1 MKNSTK
7 IMAAALIAFGVA
19 GAAYAHQNGAM
30 AGMGMQGMGMHGMGM
45 GNQGAG
51 PTGQRGMHDPSAGAG
66 RLAALKTEL
75 KITAEQEPAW
85 QKFEATV
92 NQQTQARQAMR
103 DGMHASMQDPKAAAS
118 MDHATQREA
127 MGKVHAAQRSERDA
141 ARQALFATLSPE
153 QKAMADQRL
162 GGERRM
168 GMGMGMGNA
177 PGMGHATGQGKG
189 AHQHT
194 N

>member
-51 PTGQRGMHDPSAGAG
+51 PAGQRGMHDPSAGAG

-75 KITAEQEPAW
+75 KISAAQEPAW
-85 QKFEATV
+85 QNFEATV

-103 DGMHASMQDPKAAAS
+103 DGMHASMQDPKAAAT
-118 MDHATQREA
+118 MDHAAQREA
-127 MGKVHAAQRSERDA
+127 MSKLQAAQQSERDA
-141 ARQALFATLSPE
+141 ARQALFAALSPE
-153 QKAMADQRL
+153 QKALAEQRL
-162 GGERRM
+162 AGQH
-168 GMGMGMGNA
+168 GMGMGKGH
-177 PGMGHATGQGKG
+177 GMGQGQGK
-189 AHQHT
+189 ATHQHT

>member
-1 MKNSTK
+1 
-7 IMAAALIAFGVA
+7 
-19 GAAYAHQNGAM
+19 
-30 AGMGMQGMGMHGMGM
+30 
-45 GNQGAG
+45 
-51 PTGQRGMHDPSAGAG
+51 
-66 RLAALKTEL
+66 
-75 KITAEQEPAW
+75 
-85 QKFEATV
+85 
-92 NQQTQARQAMR
+92 MR

-118 MDHATQREA
+118 MDHAAQREA

-168 GMGMGMGNA
+168 GMGNA